1 MGFGFGVRGPVALSA
16 VMVSAAIIMAMPA
29 PVVAEDVAERT
40 VFLVCEG
47 NFYTRETSPL
57 AAQMASNMWAQPQA
71 LDDQFFGALYVTFTY
86 TDDGFREVSLQ
97 PFERDDRLLTQKF
110 VPTSTRTGLASP
122 DHRVWITASEDE
134 VKLGEYRA
142 SGAHVRARLADDPL
156 ANTRMQIATVDMV
169 MNRFS
174 GKMIITWDRRQV
186 LDVKPRGALRATKVS
201 FLDRK
206 QFDATCR
213 TMKEKLF

>member
-1 MGFGFGVRGPVALSA
+1 ML
-16 VMVSAAIIMAMPA
+16 A
-29 PVVAEDVAERT
+29 P
-40 VFLVCEG
+40 
-47 NFYTRETSPL
+47 
-57 AAQMASNMWAQPQA
+57 PQA

-86 TDDGFREVSLQ
+86 TDDGFREVSMQ

-110 VPTSTRTGLASP
+110 VPTPTRGGLASP
-122 DHRVWITASEDE
+122 DHRVWITASEAE
-134 VKLGEYRA
+134 VRLGEYRA

-156 ANTRMQIATVDMV
+156 AKTRMQIATVDMV

-174 GKMIITWDRRQV
+174 GKMTIIWDRRQV

-213 TMKEKLF
+213 TTKEKLF